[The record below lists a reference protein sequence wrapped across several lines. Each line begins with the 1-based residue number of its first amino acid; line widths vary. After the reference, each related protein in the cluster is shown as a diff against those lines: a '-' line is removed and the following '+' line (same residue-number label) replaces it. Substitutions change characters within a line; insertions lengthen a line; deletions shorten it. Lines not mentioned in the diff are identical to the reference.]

1 MFFNR
6 IYCIFIVNCY
16 SFETQ
21 LNYHQIHSK
30 MIISVLIHGSI
41 KSIKHKKNMF
51 PSLFHGIEIGGII
64 TNEHGFRTVLV
75 NKDPKEKK

>member
-1 MFFNR
+1 
-6 IYCIFIVNCY
+6 
-16 SFETQ
+16 
-21 LNYHQIHSK
+21 